1 MTNRKFLI
9 IDTTILPDIYEKVL
23 ETKELLRTG
32 KARGVTE
39 ATQMTGI
46 SRSTY
51 YKYKDF
57 ISTPSEGSRGQKAT
71 ITLLLNHAPG
81 NLSHLLNIMADC
93 NVNILTIN
101 QDIPING
108 IANVSITFDISE
120 ANMEIDEILDKL
132 RDQQGTSKVELIAM
146 E

>member
-1 MTNRKFLI
+1 MTERKFLI
-9 IDTTILPDIYEKVL
+9 IDTAILPDIYEKVL
-23 ETKELLRTG
+23 QTKELLRTG

-57 ISTPSEGSRGQKAT
+57 ISTPSEGSRGQKVT
-71 ITLLLNHAPG
+71 ITLLLDHTPG
-81 NLSHLLNIMADC
+81 NLSHILNIMAQC

-108 IANVSITFDISE
+108 IANISITFDISE
-120 ANMEIDEILDKL
+120 ANMGIDEILDEL
-132 RDQQGTSKVELIAM
+132 RSQEGTSKVELIAM

>member
-1 MTNRKFLI
+1 MSNRKFLI

-23 ETKELLRTG
+23 ETKELLRRG
-32 KARGVTE
+32 KAKGVTE

-46 SRSTY
+46 SRSTF
-51 YKYKDF
+51 YKYKDY
-57 ISTPSEGSRGQKAT
+57 ISTPSEGSRGQKVT
-71 ITLLLNHAPG
+71 ITLLLEHSPG
-81 NLSHLLNIMADC
+81 NLSKILNTIANC
-93 NVNILTIN
+93 NMNILTIN

-120 ANMEIDEILDKL
+120 SNRDIDYVLEALNNIE
-132 RDQQGTSKVELIAM
+132 GTTKIELIAM